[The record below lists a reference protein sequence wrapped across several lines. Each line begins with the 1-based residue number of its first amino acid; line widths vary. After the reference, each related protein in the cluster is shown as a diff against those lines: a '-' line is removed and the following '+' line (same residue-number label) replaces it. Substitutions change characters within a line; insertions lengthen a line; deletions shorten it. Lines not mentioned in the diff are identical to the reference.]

1 MLFYFNKKIGGD
13 FLKDIENKKS
23 VSQNIDDNISY
34 LENLFENCGDIVKR
48 KFPVGVN
55 KDIWLYVIYVDD
67 MVSRELIESRVID
80 TLMIE
85 IKKTP
90 PDENN
95 FNYNLFKELVDG
107 GITTADIKEID
118 NLDDACTEIL
128 AGNTLLLIDG
138 FSKCIIVSTKGFP
151 KRGVSE
157 ADTEIVV
164 QGSKEAFAESFR
176 INTVLIR
183 RRIRDTK
190 LKIEQLQVGKRSKT
204 DIGIVYIDDIV
215 RPEILEETKKRID
228 MIDIDAILDSG
239 YVEQFIEDD
248 YLSPFPQIQLTER
261 PDKAA
266 SALLEGRIVIIVD
279 NTPFVLMLP
288 AVLASFY
295 QSAEDYYQR
304 WEIMSFS
311 RIIRYIA
318 GFIAV
323 SLPGLYIATA
333 VYHPSMIP
341 TQLLFK
347 IAASRGDVPIPAV
360 FEVLLMEIAFET
372 LREAG
377 IRLPSAIGSTLGIVG
392 GIIIGQAAV
401 EAGLVSP
408 IVVIIVSLTGL
419 CSFSIPNIAL
429 VTGFRLMKYFIIFFS
444 AVLGLFGFWVSM
456 LFILIH
462 LVALKSFGIPF
473 MFPFT
478 SAESS
483 SDMKD
488 TFFRLPIFKMK
499 KRPIFANPN
508 QKIRMKIKENFTERR
523 K

>member
-1 MLFYFNKKIGGD
+1 MKNNKNYKQIS
-13 FLKDIENKKS
+13 K
-23 VSQNIDDNISY
+23 NIDENINY
-34 LENLFENCGDIVKR
+34 LENLFQNCGDIVKR

-55 KDIWLYVIYVDD
+55 KDIWLYVMYIDD
-67 MVSRELIESRVID
+67 MTNRALIEDRIIE

-85 IKKTP
+85 IRKIP
-90 PDENN
+90 PNQEN
-95 FNYNLFKELVDG
+95 FNYNLFKELIDG
-107 GITTADIKEID
+107 AVTTADIKEND
-118 NLDDACTEIL
+118 DLDDACTEIL
-128 AGNTLLLIDG
+128 SGNTLLLIDG
-138 FSKCIIVSTKGFP
+138 FSTGIIVSTKGFP

-157 ADTEIVV
+157 PDTEVAV
-164 QGSKEAFAESFR
+164 QGPKEAFAESFR

-183 RRIRDTK
+183 RRIRDTN
-190 LKIEQLQVGKRSKT
+190 LKIEQIKVGRRSKT
-204 DIGIVYIDDIV
+204 DVGIVYINDIV
-215 RPEILEETKKRID
+215 RPEILEEAKKRID
-228 MIDIDAILDSG
+228 EINIDAILDSG
-239 YVEQFIEDD
+239 YIEQLIEDD

-261 PDKAA
+261 PDKAV

-279 NTPFVLMLP
+279 NTPFVLILP
-288 AVLASFY
+288 TVLASFY
-295 QSAEDYYQR
+295 QSSEDYYQR
-304 WEIMSFS
+304 WEIMSFV
-311 RIIRYIA
+311 RIIRYMA
-318 GFIAV
+318 GFIAI
-323 SLPGLYIATA
+323 SLPGLYIATV

-347 IAASRGDVPIPAV
+347 IVESRGDVPIPAV

-401 EAGLVSP
+401 DAGLVSP

-419 CSFSIPNIAL
+419 CSFSIPNISL
-429 VTGFRLMKYFIIFFS
+429 VSGFRIMKYIVIFFS
-444 AVLGLFGFWVSM
+444 AILGLFGFWVSM
-456 LFILIH
+456 LLILVQ

-478 SAESS
+478 SAENS

-488 TFFRLPIFKMK
+488 TFFRLPVFMMK
-499 KRPIFANPN
+499 KRPIFANPK
-508 QKIRMKIKENFTERR
+508 QKIRMKINRDFLKRR

>member
-1 MLFYFNKKIGGD
+1 MAGGD
-13 FLKDIENKKS
+13 FLEHKENKPKE
-23 VSQNIDDNISY
+23 VSENIDENIRY
-34 LENLFENCGDIVKR
+34 VEGLFENCGDIVKR
-48 KFPVGVN
+48 KFPVGIN
-55 KDIWLYVIYVDD
+55 KDIWLYVMYIDD
-67 MVSRELIESRVID
+67 MTNRAIIEDRILE

-90 PDENN
+90 PEEGE

-107 GITTADIKEID
+107 GITTADLKESED
-118 NLDDACTEIL
+118 LDSACTEVL
-128 AGNTLLLIDG
+128 SGNTLLFIDG
-138 FSKCIIVSTKGFP
+138 FSKCIIISTKGFP

-157 ADTEIVV
+157 AETEVVV

-190 LKIEQLQVGKRSKT
+190 LKIEQIKIGRRSKT
-204 DIGIVYIDDIV
+204 DVGIVYIDDIV
-215 RPEILEETKKRID
+215 RPEILEETKRRINE
-228 MIDIDAILDSG
+228 IDIDGILDSG
-239 YVEQFIEDD
+239 YIEQFIEDD

-279 NTPFVLMLP
+279 NTPFVLLVP
-288 AVLASFY
+288 AVLTSFY
-295 QSAEDYYQR
+295 QSSEDYYQR
-304 WEIMSFS
+304 WEIMSFV

-318 GFIAV
+318 GLLAV
-323 SLPGLYIATA
+323 ILPGLYIAIA

-341 TQLLFK
+341 TRLLFK
-347 IAASRGDVPIPAV
+347 IAESRGNVPIPAV
-360 FEVLLMEIAFET
+360 FEVILMELAFET

-401 EAGLVSP
+401 DAGLVSP

-429 VTGFRLMKYFIIFFS
+429 VSGFRLMKYIVILFS
-444 AVLGLFGFWVSM
+444 AILGLFGFWIAM
-456 LFILIH
+456 LLILIH
-462 LVALKSFGIPF
+462 LVNLKSFGIPF

-478 SAESS
+478 SSENM
-483 SDMKD
+483 SDLKD
-488 TFFRLPIFKMK
+488 TFFRLPLFKMK
-499 KRPIFANPN
+499 KRPVFANSK
-508 QKIRMKIKENFTERR
+508 QKIRLRTDKRKNSVRR

>member
-1 MLFYFNKKIGGD
+1 LDDNKNKKKIS
-13 FLKDIENKKS
+13 L
-23 VSQNIDDNISY
+23 NIDENITY
-34 LENLFENCGDIVKR
+34 LEDVFKDCGDIVKR

-67 MVSRELIESRVID
+67 MVNRNLIESRVLD

-90 PDENN
+90 PDKNN
-95 FNYNLFKELVDG
+95 LEYSLFKELVDG
-107 GITTADIKEID
+107 GITTADIKESD

-128 AGNTLLLIDG
+128 SGNTLLLIDG
-138 FSKCIIVSTKGFP
+138 FSKCIIISTKGFP

-183 RRIRDTK
+183 RRIRDTG
-190 LKIEQLQVGKRSKT
+190 LKIEQLKIGRRSKT

-215 RPEILEETKKRID
+215 RKEILEETKKRIND
-228 MIDIDAILDSG
+228 IDIDGILDSG
-239 YVEQFIEDD
+239 YIEQFIEDN
-248 YLSPFPQIQLTER
+248 YLSPFPQVQLTER

-323 SLPGLYIATA
+323 ALPGLYIATA

-347 IAASRGDVPIPAV
+347 IASSRGNVPIPAV

-429 VTGFRLMKYFIIFFS
+429 VSGFRLVKYIIILFS
-444 AVLGLFGFWVSM
+444 SILGLFGFWVSA
-456 LFILIH
+456 LLILIH
-462 LVALKSFGIPF
+462 LVSLKSFGIPF

-488 TFFRLPIFKMK
+488 TFFRIPIFKMK
-499 KRPIFANPN
+499 KRPIFANSN
-508 QKIRMKIKENFTERR
+508 QKIRMRENKNSTTRR